1 VQDARQQLSYFFIC
15 SKQKMLLRLNN
26 NIKQTNGKKRH
37 IKTFFGTII
46 KKNKKTQKN
55 PKPLNC
61 NLHVGFNGSYH

>member
-15 SKQKMLLRLNN
+15 SKQKILLGLNN

-46 KKNKKTQKN
+46 KKK
-55 PKPLNC
+55 
-61 NLHVGFNGSYH
+61 